1 MKRILIIEDNL
12 NLALG
17 LRANLEVEGFSVDIA
32 PDSRRG
38 LELARSADL
47 GLIILDLML
56 PGNDGYQVLETVRAE
71 SRLVPVLILSARGEE
86 VDKVRG
92 FTSGADDYVTKPFG
106 LMELMARVHALLRR
120 TRPSV
125 QPSRMDTPVA
135 LRFGEIEIW
144 PLSRQVL
151 RGGEVVPLRPKEFD
165 LLIALVRRQGNVA
178 SRHELLRE
186 VWGYQ
191 DGVFSRTLDT
201 HIADLRRKV
210 ERDPAAPR
218 HILTV
223 HRIGYRL
230 QT

>member
-12 NLALG
+12 NLAHG
-17 LRANLEVEGFSVDIA
+17 LRTNLEVEGFAVDIA
-32 PDSRRG
+32 SDSSRG
-38 LELARSADL
+38 LELARSNDL

-56 PGNDGYQVLETVRAE
+56 PGRDGYKVLEAVRAE
-71 SRLVPVLILSARGEE
+71 ARSVPVLILSARGEE
-86 VDKVRG
+86 HDKVRA
-92 FTSGADDYVTKPFG
+92 FKCGADDYVTKPFG
-106 LMELMARVHALLRR
+106 LMELMARVHALFRR
-120 TRPSV
+120 ARPSASHQYV
-125 QPSRMDTPVA
+125 DTPVA

-151 RGGEVVPLRPKEFD
+151 RGGEVVTLRPKEFD
-165 LLIALVRRQGNVA
+165 LLIALARRRGNVA
-178 SRHELLRE
+178 SRNELLRE

-201 HIADLRRKV
+201 HVADLRRKV
-210 ERDPAAPR
+210 ERDPAAPE

-230 QT
+230 QA